1 MSEKIE
7 ISVSKGLLEETP
19 ANVLV
24 VNLFEGVKIPAGATG
39 AIDVALDGLISKFI
53 IAKEGFDGKFGKMY
67 LLPTYGKIAAEKVLL
82 VGLGKN
88 KDFTPNR
95 LRELS
100 AKIIKKCRKMGNAKK
115 GFGIIEIGTGIGV
128 LTNELAKRADKVV
141 AIEIDDRLMPV
152 LAETLAEYDNVKII
166 NADVMETD
174 LHKLIAEE
182 FQGMDVA
189 VCANLPYY
197 ITSPILMM
205 LLEERL
211 PIKSVTVMVQKEAG
225 TRLCAPMGT
234 RDMGA
239 VTVAINYFSVP
250 KLLFNVSR
258 GSFMPS
264 PNVDSCVVR
273 FDIRD
278 KTPEGVTDEKFFF
291 KVARGAFSQRRKTL
305 SNSVSSSMGIDKS
318 IVNQAIEQSDL
329 PASVR
334 PEALSMEQFI
344 TFSEVLRKLI

>member
-1 MSEKIE
+1 MPQDSRN
-7 ISVSKGLLEETP
+7 GQ
-19 ANVLV
+19 
-24 VNLFEGVKIPAGATG
+24 
-39 AIDVALDGLISKFI
+39 
-53 IAKEGFDGKFGKMY
+53 
-67 LLPTYGKIAAEKVLL
+67 
-82 VGLGKN
+82 
-88 KDFTPNR
+88 
-95 LRELS
+95 
-100 AKIIKKCRKMGNAKK
+100 CKK

-250 KLLFNVSR
+250 KLLS
-258 GSFMPS
+258 
-264 PNVDSCVVR
+264 
-273 FDIRD
+273 
-278 KTPEGVTDEKFFF
+278 TYHE
-291 KVARGAFSQRRKTL
+291 
-305 SNSVSSSMGIDKS
+305 
-318 IVNQAIEQSDL
+318 
-329 PASVR
+329 
-334 PEALSMEQFI
+334 EALCPRL
-344 TFSEVLRKLI
+344 TLTAAW